1 MSIKN
6 LRFYT
11 VDTGDINDI
20 LKNDTATEEKLNE
33 VVFRPCAKDE
43 LSSVGF
49 VPVFDGTDAL
59 HFSSGDNHF
68 FKVAE
73 EAKILPS
80 STVKREV
87 KKVILVKE
95 NELNNLLNVISK
107 FRE

>member
-20 LKNDTATEEKLNE
+20 LKNDTTIEEKLNE
-33 VVFRPCAKDE
+33 VAFRPCAKDE

-87 KKVILVKE
+87 KM
-95 NELNNLLNVISK
+95 
-107 FRE
+107 